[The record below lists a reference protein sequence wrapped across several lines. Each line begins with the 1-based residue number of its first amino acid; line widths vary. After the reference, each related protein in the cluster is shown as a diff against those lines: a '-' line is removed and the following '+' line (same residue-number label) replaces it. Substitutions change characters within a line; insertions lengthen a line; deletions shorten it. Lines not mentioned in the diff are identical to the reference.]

1 MFFRYFC
8 IVNTVIRHIEYLISR
23 NDCVIVPEFGAFLAS
38 YRNARFT
45 EHNTMLPP
53 SRIFSFN
60 NDLRHNDGSLIWS
73 VAKAQGISY
82 QAAASIVDAEVA
94 AMRRQLIAQG
104 ELAIGKLGL
113 LRHNNADDIT
123 EFEPYDTDRLSVST
137 AWLPE
142 IEIRPIMKV
151 AKAGAEHSGYISHKP
166 KSFARIWRVAASF
179 TILLGICFVA
189 STPLSVDDA
198 ALASL
203 SPKIEHIEPEQI
215 IPTLPDPAP
224 ISIIKLT
231 TDDLYTTVDTAAR
244 NQYRTSRR
252 IVKANDNAGAHPYC
266 VVVSSHAS
274 LSEANRYI
282 KMHESDN
289 LDVLEKDGRFR
300 VYAGSYPTLSDARR
314 ASQSVTNKYPDA
326 WVCRR

>member
-1 MFFRYFC
+1 M
-8 IVNTVIRHIEYLISR
+8 NTVIRHIEYLISR

-38 YRNARFT
+38 YRSARFARQGYA
-45 EHNTMLPP
+45 MLPP

-60 NDLRHNDGSLIWS
+60 NDLRHNDGTLIWS
-73 VAKAQGISY
+73 VAKSQGISY
-82 QAAASIVDAEVA
+82 QAATTIVDAEIA
-94 AMRRQLIAQG
+94 TMRRQLVAQG

-113 LRHNNADDIT
+113 LRYNSADDTT
-123 EFEPYDTDRLSVST
+123 EFEPYGTDRLSVAT

-142 IEIRPIMKV
+142 IEARPIMKV
-151 AKAGAEHSGYISHKP
+151 VRTRAENTGDV
-166 KSFARIWRVAASF
+166 ARRRSSLSRVWRVAASIA
-179 TILLGICFVA
+179 ILLGICFVA

-203 SPKIEHIEPEQI
+203 SPKIEPIVPEQI
-215 IPTLPDPAP
+215 VPDLPDPAP

-244 NQYRTSRR
+244 YQYQASRR
-252 IVKANDNAGAHPYC
+252 ASKTYSKGGINPYC
-266 VVVSSHAS
+266 VIVSSHAS
-274 LSEANRYI
+274 LSEANRYV
-282 KMHESDN
+282 KMHVSDN

-300 VYAGSYPTLSDARR
+300 VYAGSYATLSDAQR
-314 ASQSVTNKYPDA
+314 ASQSVASKYPNA